1 MTIIEKNYGW
11 SYALTP
17 RSLTTHL
24 ILHHAAT
31 LKATAEGIHSYHLS
45 LGWAGIAYHYFVAK
59 SGEIYR
65 GRPENM
71 RGGHTS
77 GMNHC
82 SIGICFE
89 GNFEIEEMS
98 KEQIKAGAELVA
110 DIVSRYPDIN
120 TSQHKDF
127 GATACP
133 GKNFPFELITMKE
146 EKQGGELLK
155 EKTEPEEWAKEAA
168 EWACESGLFLGDGQG
183 NFNWHNS
190 LSRQELALIL
200 MRFNKLLNENPA

>member
-1 MTIIEKNYGW
+1 MKIIEKNYGW
-11 SYALTP
+11 AYALSP

-24 ILHHAAT
+24 ILHHAAALT
-31 LKATAEGIHSYHLS
+31 ATAEGIHSYHLS

-59 SGEIYR
+59 NGDIYR

-71 RGGHTS
+71 RGGHTT

-89 GNFEIEEMS
+89 GNFETEEMN

-110 DIVSRYPDIN
+110 DIVSRYPNIA
-120 TSQHKDF
+120 TSRHKDF

-133 GKNFPFELITMKE
+133 GKNFPFELITTKE
-146 EKQGGELLK
+146 QMQMEELLNDK
-155 EKTEPEEWAKEAA
+155 AEPDEWASQAA
-168 EWACESGLFLGDGQG
+168 QWACENGIFLGDGQG
-183 NFNWHNS
+183 NFNWHKA

-200 MRFNKLLNENPA
+200 MRFNTLLKENPA